1 MRVALNGRD
10 RELPEGATVAAAAE
24 LLDVRPDERGVA
36 VALDGRVVPR
46 ARWADTPIPDGARLE
61 IVRAT
66 AGG

>member
-1 MRVALNGRD
+1 MRVSLNGAP
-10 RELPEGATVAAAAE
+10 REVPDGATVASAAA
-24 LLDVRPDERGVA
+24 LVDVAPDERGVA

-46 ARWADTPIPDGARLE
+46 ERWSDTPIPDGARLE